1 MICPNIAEFDRS
13 QIPSPKTLR
22 SAPCEMRGV
31 LDKLLDALK
40 EMRSC
45 VFRAGTLVLNDAEIA
60 KQAGL
65 QADELERNLPQ
76 MIARGMLARDDE
88 NALFSTVMYDR
99 LLRREE
105 RAARTATADADWQE
119 KQASGD
125 VPPGLSRK
133 AMSARE
139 NGKKG
144 GRKRKGESDE
154 EYYARKEREKA
165 AHRAQQNMMMPIP
178 GGNAAAQKP
187 TQETQ
192 QVSVS
197 DNLGSV
203 GSTVEKS
210 NNIYKPNSSSTGE
223 TQNPEPSISEADIKR
238 VACSIIRAF
247 DENRKDQALHAMRY
261 AKEWLNAGASEDL
274 IIRTIHETVQKYRGL
289 GKKIDHLGGFVKP
302 MANAL
307 ANQELDEVRGEA
319 KAPITA
325 DPLVAFAKHQYA
337 EAQKCWS
344 GLWHLHNR
352 NMEKADEAFITSA
365 VQKGFPPLLPR
376 GEESAYVEYYRKNPP
391 QMEAAAA

>member
-45 VFRAGTLVLNDAEIA
+45 VFRAGTLVLNDADIA

-105 RAARTATADADWQE
+105 RAARTAIADAGWQQRQE
-119 KQASGD
+119 NGD
-125 VPPGLSRK
+125 VPEGISRK

-154 EYYARKEREKA
+154 EYYARKEREQA

-223 TQNPEPSISEADIKR
+223 TQTPEPSIPDADIKR
-238 VACSIIRAF
+238 VAGSIIRVARM
-247 DENRKDQALHAMRY
+247 EGKKQGPHALRY
-261 AKEWLNAGASEDL
+261 AKEWLKAGLSEDQ
-274 IIRTIHETVQKYRGL
+274 IIQNLQQTIREYGEKE
-289 GKKIDHLGGFVKP
+289 ISHLGAFDRNMK
-302 MANAL
+302 AL
-307 ANQELDEVRGEA
+307 IADIQIKAASGDVETPVSADPQVDFATHQHGEA
-319 KAPITA
+319 
-325 DPLVAFAKHQYA
+325 QRY
-337 EAQKCWS
+337 WS
-344 GLWHLHNR
+344 VLMRMHGK
-352 NMEKADEAFITSA
+352 MEIADEAFIA
-365 VQKGFPPLLPR
+365 NAAQKGFPPISPR
-376 GEESAYVEYYRKNPP
+376 EAKTAYLEYYRKNPP
-391 QMEAAAA
+391 NMEAKAA

>member
-105 RAARTATADADWQE
+105 RAARTATADADWQQ

-154 EYYARKEREKA
+154 EYYARKEREQA

-223 TQNPEPSISEADIKR
+223 TQNPEPSIPEAEIRR
-238 VACSIIRAF
+238 VAGSIIRVARM
-247 DENRKDQALHAMRY
+247 EGKKQGPHALRY
-261 AKEWLNAGASEDL
+261 AKEWLIAGLSEDQ
-274 IIRTIHETVQKYRGL
+274 IIQNLQQTIREYGEKE
-289 GKKIDHLGGFVKP
+289 ISHLGAFDRNMK
-302 MANAL
+302 AL
-307 ANQELDEVRGEA
+307 IADIQIKAASGGVEA
-319 KAPITA
+319 PVSE
-325 DPLVAFAKHQYA
+325 DPLVAFATLQHG
-337 EAQKCWS
+337 EAQRYWS
-344 GLWHLHNR
+344 VLMRMHGK
-352 NMEKADEAFITSA
+352 MEIADEAFIA
-365 VQKGFPPLLPR
+365 NAAQKGFPPISPR
-376 GEESAYVEYYRKNPP
+376 GAKPDYLEYYRKNPP
-391 QMEAAAA
+391 KMEAKAA

>member
-45 VFRAGTLVLNDAEIA
+45 VFRAGTLVLNDADIA

-105 RAARTATADADWQE
+105 RAARTATADADWQQMQE
-119 KQASGD
+119 SGD

-133 AMSARE
+133 AAAARE

-144 GRKRKGESDE
+144 GRKRNGETTE
-154 EYYARKEREKA
+154 QYKARKEREQA

-187 TQETQ
+187 TQETN
-192 QVSVS
+192 SGLVS
-197 DNLGSV
+197 DSSGSV

-210 NNIYKPNSSSTGE
+210 NNNIYKPNSSSTGE
-223 TQNPEPSISEADIKR
+223 TKNPEPSIPEADIKR

-247 DENRKDQALHAMRY
+247 DENRKDQALHAKRY

-274 IIRTIHETVQKYRGL
+274 IIRTIHETVQKYRDL
-289 GKKIDHLGGFVKP
+289 GKKVEHLGGFVKP

-319 KAPITA
+319 KAPITE
-325 DPLVAFAKHQYA
+325 DPEMA
-337 EAQKCWS
+337 EARKKAQEANRLWESLFKQDSNFTICS
-344 GLWHLHNR
+344 RLFNEQAKAHGLPPAHVRR
-352 NMEKADEAFITSA
+352 NA
-365 VQKGFPPLLPR
+365 
-376 GEESAYVEYYRKNPP
+376 EEYAAYYRANS
-391 QMEAAAA
+391 QNTEAKAA

>member
-45 VFRAGTLVLNDAEIA
+45 VFRAGTLVLNDADIA

-105 RAARTATADADWQE
+105 RAARTATADADWQQMQE
-119 KQASGD
+119 SGD

-133 AMSARE
+133 AAAARE

-144 GRKRKGESDE
+144 GRKRNGETTE
-154 EYYARKEREKA
+154 QYKARKEREQA

-223 TQNPEPSISEADIKR
+223 TENLEPSVSQTDIKR

-261 AKEWLNAGASEDL
+261 AKEWLSAGASEDL
-274 IIRTIHETVQKYRGL
+274 IIRTIHETKQKYRDL
-289 GKKIDHLGGFVKP
+289 GKKVEHLGGFVKP

-307 ANQELDEVRGEA
+307 ANQDLDEMRSEA
-319 KAPITA
+319 KSPITE
-325 DPLVAFAKHQYA
+325 DPEMAK
-337 EAQKCWS
+337 AQKKAQEAKRLWTSLFTQDSDFTKCS
-344 GLWHLHNR
+344 RLFNEQAKKQGL
-352 NMEKADEAFITSA
+352 
-365 VQKGFPPLLPR
+365 PPAHIIRSP
-376 GEESAYVEYYRKNPP
+376 EEYAAYYRANPKNT
-391 QMEAAAA
+391 EVKAA